1 MDVSLFGVPLLGQL
15 SRETKRESKKNGG
28 SPQKRHKLKGKV
40 LKSDVNQSLVL
51 SETSAAGSTTTGRG
65 GREDQIWPTAPQI
78 LCAGFS
84 VTFGEHMHASP
95 MLMCWNPPLPSF
107 FASLLELSLPF
118 CYTEVGLI
126 SDFFAKDMSWH
137 FKAPHPVSPEP

>member
-15 SRETKRESKKNGG
+15 SRETKRESKQNGG

-65 GREDQIWPTAPQI
+65 GSGRSDLAHCTADFVCWI
-78 LCAGFS
+78 LR
-84 VTFGEHMHASP
+84 
-95 MLMCWNPPLPSF
+95 
-107 FASLLELSLPF
+107 
-118 CYTEVGLI
+118 
-126 SDFFAKDMSWH
+126 DFW
-137 FKAPHPVSPEP
+137 